1 MQRGNSGDNAATL
14 GAGPVE
20 LETFDPYTQ
29 FQLWFDAAKAS
40 EPNDP
45 DAMALATVDAAGRPS
60 VRMVLL
66 KGVDRRGFVFYTN
79 NQSRK
84 GQELAATQRAALCLH
99 WKSLRRQVR
108 IEGPV
113 VPVSE
118 QEADAYFRSRS
129 RGSRLAARAS
139 DQSRPL
145 KDRATLLARWAAET
159 EKFGETDPVPRPAHW
174 SGWRVEPETIEFW
187 SDGEFRLHDR
197 FVFRRSGEN
206 WSVERLYP

>member
-1 MQRGNSGDNAATL
+1 VDLQTSD
-14 GAGPVE
+14 P
-20 LETFDPYTQ
+20 FDQ
-29 FQLWFDAAKAS
+29 FQRWFDEAKTS

-79 NQSRK
+79 NESRK
-84 GQELAATQRAALCLH
+84 GTELAQTRRAALCLH

-118 QEADAYFRSRS
+118 AEADAYFTSRS

-145 KDRATLLARWAAET
+145 KDRATLLARWASET
-159 EKFGETDPVPRPAHW
+159 EKFGDNDPVPRPPHW

-197 FVFRRSGEN
+197 FLFRRAGES
-206 WSVERLYP
+206 WTVERLYP

>member
-14 GAGPVE
+14 SAGPVE
-20 LETFDPYTQ
+20 LETSDPFAQ
-29 FQLWFDAAKAS
+29 FQLWFDEAKAS

-45 DAMALATVDAAGRPS
+45 DAMALATVDAAGHPS

-79 NQSRK
+79 NESRK
-84 GQELAATQRAALCLH
+84 GAELAATRRAALCLH

-118 QEADAYFRSRS
+118 AEADAYFLSRS

-139 DQSRPL
+139 AQSRPL
-145 KDRATLLARWAAET
+145 KDRATLLTRWTEET
-159 EKFGETDPVPRPAHW
+159 QKFGESDPVPRPPHW
-174 SGWRVEPETIEFW
+174 SGWRVEPEAIEFW

-197 FVFRRSGEN
+197 FVFRRTGES